1 MVSDSLL
8 PIIITAK
15 CSLGYVSDNNQ
26 TSCLG
31 YHINDNLW
39 YVNWL
44 LWGVPQPFP
53 VVTVTDSYLIS
64 SPWTPFGLSDDPFF
78 QAALDP
84 ADSSRST
91 HPISLFVG
99 RTAELRLIG
108 SQVVGASSSR
118 AILTGGP
125 GVGKT
130 SLVNRLKASLAGQG
144 VLTHAAPV
152 RVVSGMTPRH
162 FEAEVLRVLLQMRAG
177 EQAATS
183 SIPHAP
189 ATSSRASEQ
198 AEDDAFWRR
207 VGRLIMGED
216 SVAGGVSL
224 GGFGVQSQAVRIP
237 AEVQHT
243 ALTTEVTEAFRR
255 LSRNGTRRLLLHV
268 NNLENLSTT
277 AAQAAANLM
286 QQVRDTLLAD
296 FAHWVFVGATGIE
309 RTVFGG
315 STQVSS
321 IIPLT
326 VHLPPLAPADVAD
339 LLRRRYAHLRSGLR
353 FTPPVD
359 PQVAAALYERFRG
372 DLRGFLNLL
381 ALAVQ
386 QHAISAPGRT
396 VSAGDIIAHVAARY
410 QASVVPHRL
419 SAEDFTHLVR
429 VVGGQPWPTEF
440 RVTDVAARA
449 AGALTQAGA
458 SKAVKRLL
466 LSGVIAEHRRDG
478 RSVYYQVADGAV
490 SVALA
495 QT

>member
-1 MVSDSLL
+1 M
-8 PIIITAK
+8 
-15 CSLGYVSDNNQ
+15 
-26 TSCLG
+26 
-31 YHINDNLW
+31 
-39 YVNWL
+39 
-44 LWGVPQPFP
+44 
-53 VVTVTDSYLIS
+53 TDSYLIS

-84 ADSSRST
+84 GDSSRAT

-130 SLVNRLKASLAGQG
+130 SLVNRLKASLAAQG
-144 VLTHAAPV
+144 VLTHTAPV

-177 EQAATS
+177 EQAATPPAAQS
-183 SIPHAP
+183 SV
-189 ATSSRASEQ
+189 TSSRAS
-198 AEDDAFWRR
+198 APADDDAFWRR
-207 VGRLIMGED
+207 VGRLILGED

-224 GGFGVQSQAVRIP
+224 GGFGAQSQAVRIP

-243 ALTTEVTEAFRR
+243 TLTTEVTEAFRR

-268 NNLENLSTT
+268 NNLENLSG
-277 AAQAAANLM
+277 AAVQAAASLM

-309 RTVFGG
+309 RSVFGG
-315 STQVSS
+315 ASQVSS

-326 VHLPPLAPADVAD
+326 VHLPPLTPNEVGD
-339 LLRRRYAHLRSGLR
+339 LLTRRYAHLRSGLR

-359 PQVAAALYERFRG
+359 PTVAAALYERFHG

-396 VSAGDIIAHVAARY
+396 VGAGEIIALVAARY
-410 QASVVPHRL
+410 RASVVPHRL
-419 SAEDFTHLVR
+419 SAEDFTHLMR
-429 VVGGQPWPTEF
+429 VVGGQPWSTEF
-440 RVTDVAARA
+440 RVADVAARA

-466 LSGVIAEHRRDG
+466 LSGVIAEQRRDG
-478 RSVYYQVADGAV
+478 RSVYYRVVDGAV

>member
-1 MVSDSLL
+1 
-8 PIIITAK
+8 
-15 CSLGYVSDNNQ
+15 
-26 TSCLG
+26 
-31 YHINDNLW
+31 
-39 YVNWL
+39 
-44 LWGVPQPFP
+44 
-53 VVTVTDSYLIS
+53 VTDSYLIS

-84 ADSSRST
+84 AEDSRAI

-99 RTAELRLIG
+99 RTAELQMIG
-108 SQVVGASSSR
+108 SQVIGASSSR

-130 SLVNRLKASLAGQG
+130 SLVNRLKASLASQG
-144 VLTHAAPV
+144 VLTHTAPV

-177 EQAATS
+177 EQAVT
-183 SIPHAP
+183 PLP
-189 ATSSRASEQ
+189 AQSTRLGEEQ
-198 AEDDAFWRR
+198 ADDEVFWRR

-224 GGFGVQSQAVRIP
+224 GGFGAQSEAIRIP
-237 AEVQHT
+237 AEVNNT
-243 ALTTEVTEAFRR
+243 SLTTEVTEACRR
-255 LSRNGTRRLLLHV
+255 LSRNGRRRILLHV
-268 NNLENLSTT
+268 NNMENLSS
-277 AAQAAANLM
+277 ADASAAASLM
-286 QQVRDTLLAD
+286 QQVRDTLLAN
-296 FAHWVFVGATGIE
+296 FAHWVFVGATGID

-315 STQVSS
+315 SSQVSS

-326 VHLPPLAPADVAD
+326 VSLPPLTPTEVAD
-339 LLRRRYAHLRSGLR
+339 LLARRYAHLRTGLR
-353 FTPPVD
+353 FTPPVE

-386 QHAISAPGRT
+386 QHAVSAPGRT
-396 VSAGDIIAHVAARY
+396 IGADEIIAHVAARY
-410 QASVVPHRL
+410 HVTVVPSRL
-419 SAEDFTHLVR
+419 SGEDFVHLAR
-429 VVGGQPWPTEF
+429 VVGRQPWQAEF
-440 RVTDVAARA
+440 RVADLAASS
-449 AGALTQAGA
+449 AGSLTQAGA

-466 LSGVIAEHRRDG
+466 SSRVIAEHRRDG